1 VIGKTISHYKII
13 EKLGEGG
20 MGVVYKA
27 EDTKL
32 KRFVALKFLPPEL
45 TRDTEAR
52 ERFVQEAQT
61 ASALDHANINTIYEI
76 GQTDDGQMFI
86 SMACYEGETLR
97 EKLKRGYLRPREA
110 IDLAKQI
117 ARGLAR
123 AHESN
128 IVHRDIKPANIMVTN
143 RDEARILDFGLA
155 KLAGQVGITKTGTT
169 VGTAAYMS
177 PEQARGEEVDHRTDI
192 WSLGVVLYEMFA
204 GKRPFAGG
212 HEQAVVYSI
221 INEDPKPLT
230 QLRPELPWELQQIID
245 KALAKSPDERY
256 QSAGEL
262 AGDLDHA
269 KEYVG
274 DSGGLSFQTSRKTGA
289 KRARRL
295 RMLPAAAIIVLVL
308 AGFVYVTQFRHSPDQ
323 GATTIET
330 SAEKVV
336 ATAEFDR
343 SIVVL
348 PFEDISPTGD
358 NEYFSDGLTDEI
370 IADLSRVRSL
380 RVISRTSAMAL
391 KGTDMDI
398 KSIGER
404 LDVRYVLEGSVRK
417 AGDKLKITAQLI
429 DATIDAH
436 VWTEKY
442 DGTLDDVFDIQ
453 EQVSRSIVDALEVEL
468 NPDEDQ
474 EIAERPLDDVRAY
487 ELYLRARLEIGH
499 MSEESIDNALEDLE
513 RGLEIVGEN
522 ELIYAA
528 VGYAYYQYVNIGA
541 SILGEYEGKIEECAE
556 KIFELEPESVH
567 GYMLLARL
575 EIMRG
580 NTRREVEYLKKVLER
595 DPQNSDALSWLA
607 FAYAAH
613 AKMDAAWRIFRTIE
627 RNDPLRPRLR
637 VTEAFLNWVDGRFG
651 MALEIVEKM
660 YDSGI
665 PRTLEK
671 MFYATMLIYNRR
683 PDDASRVTA
692 DLEKDAPGDYLT
704 LLTRFLI
711 NAYEGRKADVERTM
725 TSDFVAATEQDFQ
738 YSMMTAGGYSLL
750 GEKEKALYWLE
761 NAIKRG
767 FNNYVHMSEHDPFL
781 ATLRGEERFKEL
793 MRVAKARC
801 DEFEV
806 LE

>member
-1 VIGKTISHYKII
+1 
-13 EKLGEGG
+13 

-274 DSGGLSFQTSRKTGA
+274 CWSW
-289 KRARRL
+289 
-295 RMLPAAAIIVLVL
+295 
-308 AGFVYVTQFRHSPDQ
+308 
-323 GATTIET
+323 
-330 SAEKVV
+330 
-336 ATAEFDR
+336 
-343 SIVVL
+343 
-348 PFEDISPTGD
+348 
-358 NEYFSDGLTDEI
+358 
-370 IADLSRVRSL
+370 RVWS
-380 RVISRTSAMAL
+380 T
-391 KGTDMDI
+391 
-398 KSIGER
+398 
-404 LDVRYVLEGSVRK
+404 
-417 AGDKLKITAQLI
+417 
-429 DATIDAH
+429 
-436 VWTEKY
+436 
-442 DGTLDDVFDIQ
+442 
-453 EQVSRSIVDALEVEL
+453 
-468 NPDEDQ
+468 
-474 EIAERPLDDVRAY
+474 
-487 ELYLRARLEIGH
+487 
-499 MSEESIDNALEDLE
+499 
-513 RGLEIVGEN
+513 
-522 ELIYAA
+522 
-528 VGYAYYQYVNIGA
+528 
-541 SILGEYEGKIEECAE
+541 
-556 KIFELEPESVH
+556 
-567 GYMLLARL
+567 
-575 EIMRG
+575 
-580 NTRREVEYLKKVLER
+580 
-595 DPQNSDALSWLA
+595 
-607 FAYAAH
+607 
-613 AKMDAAWRIFRTIE
+613 
-627 RNDPLRPRLR
+627 
-637 VTEAFLNWVDGRFG
+637 
-651 MALEIVEKM
+651 
-660 YDSGI
+660 
-665 PRTLEK
+665 
-671 MFYATMLIYNRR
+671 
-683 PDDASRVTA
+683 
-692 DLEKDAPGDYLT
+692 
-704 LLTRFLI
+704 
-711 NAYEGRKADVERTM
+711 
-725 TSDFVAATEQDFQ
+725 
-738 YSMMTAGGYSLL
+738 
-750 GEKEKALYWLE
+750 
-761 NAIKRG
+761 
-767 FNNYVHMSEHDPFL
+767 
-781 ATLRGEERFKEL
+781 
-793 MRVAKARC
+793 
-801 DEFEV
+801 
-806 LE
+806 